1 MLFYLLCLHRFL
13 IFSSVSQLALKII
26 STNAIFY
33 IYYHNKYPTK
43 CLFPRT
49 VIEEITLLET
59 SGVRY
64 LGSKAQVK
72 IAYIFHKSCMS
83 YCSILQILVKP
94 YLSNRGRLCLSAS
107 PLLETKYMHNMHIHT
122 SHLYSRMEQAAHP
135 KRYTGKIITRY
146 SQFRSVFQ
154 HTFQV

>member
-13 IFSSVSQLALKII
+13 IFSSVSLLALKII
-26 STNAIFY
+26 STNGIFY

-49 VIEEITLLET
+49 VIEEIMLLET

-83 YCSILQILVKP
+83 CCSILQILVKP
-94 YLSNRGRLCLSAS
+94 YLSDRCTARDNIYAHAYITPVFQNGVGRPPEMLH
-107 PLLETKYMHNMHIHT
+107 KQNHY
-122 SHLYSRMEQAAHP
+122 
-135 KRYTGKIITRY
+135 Y

-154 HTFQV
+154 HTFLV